1 MRKIVATLFNAYT
14 SAAKIS
20 ECGQYRYW
28 LARDWYAG
36 DELPNPLVFV
46 MLNPS
51 TADAEQDDATITRC
65 VRRAARLGFNGIRVV
80 NLFALRSTDPGKLL
94 EVSDPVG
101 SDNDMIIRNACRGQK
116 MVIAAWGEEKPH
128 VALRV
133 EVVKAILNDLGVRLH
148 ALALTKAGH
157 PRHPLYVSYSA
168 QPVPMPL

>member
-1 MRKIVATLFNAYT
+1 MLLKSR
-14 SAAKIS
+14 SGAAKIS

-28 LARDWYAG
+28 LARDWYLG
-36 DELPNPLVFV
+36 DDVPNPLVFV

-65 VRRAARLGFNGIRVV
+65 MRRAANLGYNGIRVV
-80 NLFALRSTDPGKLL
+80 NLFALRSTDPANLL
-94 EVSDPVG
+94 TATDPVG
-101 SDNDMIIRNACRGQK
+101 PDNDKIIANVCRGQR

-128 VALRV
+128 VARRADA
-133 EVVKAILNDLGVRLH
+133 VKALLRDISVPLQ

-168 QPVPMPL
+168 QPAPLNSRGK